1 MREKGLF
8 SFSCSE
14 VLSSPLSQLHKSWWQ
29 SPMVPLWNTH
39 PERLCRDPG
48 IACFLVL
55 PSSICIFSLYLAD
68 SGGEYCNHTVQLG
81 EESLNALQEVCF
93 PNTTESRHGS
103 LPASLSFITIEYL
116 VRYAVWSSYIKALHI
131 GIYTWVTPLADI
143 YTQVEIRVHGGSHW
157 RIIPVARGTAP
168 VQATTILCLG
178 MNTTKRFCTQ
188 LRGFVH
194 MFMLQAE
201 TKYLVSYFFLEW
213 LYHSSRKGLLK

>member
-1 MREKGLF
+1 MRKKGLF

-116 VRYAVWSSYIKALHI
+116 VRYAFWSSYIKALHI
-131 GIYTWVTPLADI
+131 GIYMWVTHSELKPCLPLADI
-143 YTQVEIRVHGGSHW
+143 YTQVEVCVWLCMVAAIGESFHW
-157 RIIPVARGTAP
+157 PEVLLQYRQQPSCVWEW
-168 VQATTILCLG
+168 
-178 MNTTKRFCTQ
+178 TQ

-194 MFMLQAE
+194 
-201 TKYLVSYFFLEW
+201 S
-213 LYHSSRKGLLK
+213 